1 MECREYDI
9 SPINVNGCVVSRV
22 VIDEHVLKHPD
33 ISDDLILRLV
43 AKLDGTEQL
52 PDDTKVAF
60 EYFGTLVQ
68 LDGKQYRVVWLLEKN
83 EIYIGIIT
91 VYRDDRRK

>member
-1 MECREYDI
+1 MDRIEYDI
-9 SPINVNGCVVSRV
+9 KPISVNGRIVSRV
-22 VIDEHVLKHPD
+22 VIDKHVRKHLD

-60 EYFGTLVQ
+60 EYFWTLVQ
-68 LDGKQYRVVWLLEKN
+68 LDRKRYRVVWLLEKS